1 MLKIEKNDLRAAG
14 RRTKTLYMTTEC
26 SRSKKYRR
34 RRVGALNLPRLA
46 ADG

>member
-1 MLKIEKNDLRAAG
+1 MLKIEKNDLRVAG

-26 SRSKKYRR
+26 SRSKKYRQ
-34 RRVGALNLPRLA
+34 RRVGALICPGFA